1 MASGGTHGK
10 PPLGPAAMAAS
21 ARPLGGANNNANT
34 LPARVAA
41 NGGPTGR

>member
-10 PPLGPAAMAAS
+10 PPMGPAMAAAS
-21 ARPLGGANNNANT
+21 RPLGGANNNANT

-41 NGGPTGR
+41 NGVGPTGR